1 MVLNLFLALLLNNF
15 NSDEL
20 KQRKEVRAVVRTN
33 KDSASTTFLAFY
45 VELNVNVVISIV

>member
-20 KQRKEVRAVVRTN
+20 KQRKEVRTN
-33 KDSASTTFLAFY
+33 KGSVATTFDAFD